1 MAKMGLSTT
10 LTVALRIC
18 LSRSL
23 SQSILYRSPG
33 TASAPIRE
41 DLVSSEV
48 GAGFTENTGS
58 KPPVACTCGL
68 HVLKLQPRDCFER
81 TLLFDRGSFIDFPPA
96 LFSLSSLVLSQ
107 EMAQVAPCFQAL
119 ILTHIFW
126 EVAWQVTRRSR
137 VSVDFSNESWL
148 ARLLYKVVL

>member
-1 MAKMGLSTT
+1 MGLSTT

-58 KPPVACTCGL
+58 KPTVACTCGL
-68 HVLKLQPRDCFER
+68 NVLKLQPGDCLEG
-81 TLLFDRGSFIDFPPA
+81 TMLLDRW
-96 LFSLSSLVLSQ
+96 SLWRGKV
-107 EMAQVAPCFQAL
+107 
-119 ILTHIFW
+119 
-126 EVAWQVTRRSR
+126 R
-137 VSVDFSNESWL
+137 VKCS
-148 ARLLYKVVL
+148 AY